1 MLHDIQTIGDSC
13 PSRISVI
20 YFPRMAPKKPIEKRE
35 ATLDSVLATVER
47 GFADLEG
54 KMDRGFAAVAE
65 DIADIKSTMVTK
77 ADFNK
82 SVEKLDNRLTAVESK
97 IGGIHNRIDDEALK
111 RGNLEN
117 RVRSAVPNLPPPPE
131 RV

>member
-1 MLHDIQTIGDSC
+1 
-13 PSRISVI
+13 
-20 YFPRMAPKKPIEKRE
+20 MAAKKSNKKK
-35 ATLDSVLATVER
+35 ASLDKILSTVER
-47 GFADLEG
+47 GFADLDT
-54 KMDRGFAAVAE
+54 KMERGFAAVAE

-77 ADFNK
+77 AEFNEA
-82 SVEKLDNRLTAVESK
+82 VEELDDRLTAVESK

-111 RGNLEN
+111 RTNLET